1 MHEAE
6 ENWALVAFTSLAPLS
21 VGGLLALL
29 MTGGARPAA
38 GLDWAAVVLLGV
50 GLLALVGSLLHLGRP
65 FRAFRAIMRFGTS
78 WLSREVILFG
88 LFLLCLAAY
97 AVPPTLVGGSE
108 AGFFVGVVAEIAGL
122 VGLLATGEV
131 YRLRSRPAWNQWTAT
146 ISFPLGA
153 LSSGLLFG
161 IFVERLS
168 SVSAS
173 YGSGVGAV
181 SIVAIVALLL
191 AMASSWVRSSRL
203 QRGSE
208 EERAGYR
215 LLFGR
220 YRWVV
225 ALRMAGAACALV
237 LAVLGGVALLAA
249 WIPAAV
255 GELADRILFFN
266 TVIPV
271 SLTARSGVR
280 RFGWGS
286 ESSATVREP

>member
-6 ENWALVAFTSLAPLS
+6 ENWALVAFTTLAPLS

-29 MTGGARPAA
+29 VTEGPGPAA
-38 GLDWAAVVLLGV
+38 SLDWPATALLGV
-50 GLLALVGSLLHLGRP
+50 GLLALAGSLLHLGRP
-65 FRAFRAIMRFGTS
+65 FRAFRAIMRCGTS
-78 WLSREVILFG
+78 WLSREVVLFG

-97 AVPPTLVGGSE
+97 AVLPAPVRGGE
-108 AGFFVGVVAEIAGL
+108 ARFFVGVLAEIAGL
-122 VGLLATGEV
+122 IGLLATGEV
-131 YRLRSRPAWNQWTAT
+131 YRLRSRPAWNHWTAT

-153 LSSGLLFG
+153 LSSGVLFG

-168 SVSAS
+168 SATAWH
-173 YGSGVGAV
+173 GSGVDIAP
-181 SIVAIVALLL
+181 IVAIVALLL

-208 EERAGYR
+208 EERAGHR

-220 YRWVV
+220 YRWIV
-225 ALRMAGAACALV
+225 ALRMAGSACALV
-237 LAVLGGVALLAA
+237 LVVLGGGALLAA

-266 TVIPV
+266 TVVPV
-271 SLTARSGVR
+271 SLAARSGVR
-280 RFGWGS
+280 HFSRGS
-286 ESSATVREP
+286 VSSATAREP